1 MEGDLC
7 TTIRGMPGGLLAYPA
22 ILLITLMVGTC
33 KPFEPEQLVLIETG
47 AVSGV
52 TYHSCIID
60 GEVYD
65 AGPGGIDQHG
75 FVWSKEVNPVL
86 ENSSS
91 SELGPLNSTGSF
103 SDTISGLVPSTTYF
117 LRAYGIAGQQTTYG
131 KEIYVVTAPPEVPV
145 VETIEV
151 TFITDTSAQ
160 SGGKVTSD
168 GGADVMA
175 RGVCWDTVPEPTLA
189 DSLTVDSTGTGAF
202 TSVVSNLM
210 YNTTYYLRA
219 YATNTAGTGY
229 GDEREFT
236 TGQRKPVVPVVTTE
250 EITGITDTSAVCG
263 GNVTDEGGLPV
274 TARGICWAIT
284 QNPTVEDNHTMDG
297 SGAGTFTSEI
307 TDLNYNTT
315 YYVRAYAT
323 NSVGTGYGEEREFT
337 TEPRQP
343 VLPVLSTSS
352 VSSVTDSSA
361 ISGGTIT
368 DNGGSTITA
377 RGVCWNQSGSPDTT
391 DQHTFDGTGAGSFS
405 SSLSGLECGTTYHV
419 RAYATNSVG
428 IAYGDEI
435 TFISAD
441 CPVLPTVVTVAA
453 TEVTES
459 AATCGGNVTND
470 GGAMITARGVCWSLQ
485 PDPTVDSS
493 HTTDGPGSGIFS
505 SHLSDLDHLTT
516 YYYAAYAT
524 NAVGTSYGEVLEL
537 TTLDLPGF
545 VTDIDRNSY
554 PIVTIGSQVWMAEHL
569 KVTRFANGQPIPHVE
584 SASAWVDLTTYDMAY
599 CWHGN
604 SEANRDIYGGLYTWA
619 AAMNGASNT
628 DANPSGVQ
636 GICPDGWH
644 LPSDSEWKE
653 LEIYL
658 GMSEDDTKKWSDRGT
673 NEGGKLKEAG
683 ILRWNDPNTGAT
695 NESGFTALPASVR
708 VYTGDFGT
716 LGMNTIIWT
725 TTQDGPERALYR
737 SLMYNS
743 AGISRNSYFRDNGY
757 SVRCLKD

>member
-1 MEGDLC
+1 
-7 TTIRGMPGGLLAYPA
+7 
-22 ILLITLMVGTC
+22 
-33 KPFEPEQLVLIETG
+33 
-47 AVSGV
+47 
-52 TYHSCIID
+52 
-60 GEVYD
+60 
-65 AGPGGIDQHG
+65 
-75 FVWSKEVNPVL
+75 
-86 ENSSS
+86 
-91 SELGPLNSTGSF
+91 
-103 SDTISGLVPSTTYF
+103 
-117 LRAYGIAGQQTTYG
+117 
-131 KEIYVVTAPPEVPV
+131 
-145 VETIEV
+145 
-151 TFITDTSAQ
+151 
-160 SGGKVTSD
+160 
-168 GGADVMA
+168 
-175 RGVCWDTVPEPTLA
+175 VCWDTVPGPTLA
-189 DSLTVDSTGTGAF
+189 DSLTIDSTGTGSF
-202 TSVVSNLM
+202 TSEIRNLK

-219 YATNTAGTGY
+219 YATNSAGTGY
-229 GDEREFT
+229 GEEREFT

-337 TEPRQP
+337 TEPRHP
-343 VLPVLSTSS
+343 VLPVLSTGS

-361 ISGGTIT
+361 VCGGDIT
-368 DNGGSTITA
+368 DDGGSPITA

-428 IAYGDEI
+428 TAYGDEITFNSTDCPVVPTVITITATFITDSSAVCGGDITDDGGSPVTARGVCWNLTGNPDTTDQHTSDGTGAGSFSSSLTGLECETTYHVRAYARNSVGIAYGDEI

-470 GGAMITARGVCWSLQ
+470 GDAMVTARGVCWSLQ

-493 HTTDGPGSGIFS
+493 HTTDGFGSGIFS
-505 SHLSDLDHLTT
+505 SLLSGLDHLTR

-524 NAVGTSYGEVLEL
+524 NSVGTAYGDVLEL
-537 TTLDLPGF
+537 TTMDLPGF

-554 PIVTIGSQVWMAEHL
+554 PVVTIGSQVWMAEHL

-584 SASAWVDLTTYDMAY
+584 STSAWVDLTTNDMAY

-619 AAMNGASNT
+619 AAMNGASST
-628 DANPSGVQ
+628 EANPSGVQ
-636 GICPDGWH
+636 GVCPDGWH
-644 LPSDSEWKE
+644 LPSDSEWKQ
-653 LEIYL
+653 LEMFL
-658 GMSEDDTKKWSDRGT
+658 GMNEVDADSWGARGT
-673 NEGGKLKEAG
+673 DEGGKLKETG
-683 ILRWNDPNTGAT
+683 TLYWNDPNTGAT

-716 LGMNTIIWT
+716 LGMNTIMWT

-737 SLMYNS
+737 TLSYNNAS
-743 AGISRNSYFRDNGY
+743 ISRNSYFRDNGY